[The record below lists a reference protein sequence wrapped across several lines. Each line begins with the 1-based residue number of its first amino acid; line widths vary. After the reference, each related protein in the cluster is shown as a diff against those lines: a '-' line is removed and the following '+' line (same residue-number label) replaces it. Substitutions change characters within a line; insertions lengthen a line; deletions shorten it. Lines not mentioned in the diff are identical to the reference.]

1 MLKAIRAL
9 AVLAQDLDVPGCPK
23 VCACQRPVNNV
34 LCGQT
39 LPA

>member
-23 VCACQRPVNNV
+23 LCAHVSG
-34 LCGQT
+34 L
-39 LPA
+39 